1 MFHPG
6 VCKFCASRKVL
17 GVATKT
23 SVEKIPMVLQI
34 PLRLTKEIPR
44 NEKARVSRSF
54 ASSRLWLI
62 LLLLFSLFACGK
74 SEPLYEFDLIIA
86 NGNVVDGSGDL
97 WFPAD
102 VAISKDRIARIGR
115 IEEKEK
121 RAKRIIDA
129 KGLTVSPG
137 FIDIHSHSDFSL
149 LVDGTAQSKIRQG
162 VTTEILGEA
171 TSAGP
176 VQGKA
181 SRDVGEYD
189 LQADWKT
196 LGEYFKRLEKGG
208 ISVNIGSY
216 VGATQVRSCVLG
228 EESREPTPDEL
239 AQMKQLIVESMQDGA
254 FGLSSSLI
262 VPPDTY
268 LTTQQLIE
276 MASAA
281 KPYGGIYS
289 THIRGEG
296 ETVLEAVKEAI
307 TIGEKAQVPVD
318 IIHLK
323 IADKR
328 LWGRMK
334 EVCTL
339 IEEARSSGVRVTA
352 NQYPYIAGQNDLVAL
367 IPPWAMEGG
376 RSKMLERLN
385 DPALRARME
394 KDIYGG
400 VKGWYDHYLSM
411 QGWEGAVVASFKLEK
426 NKIYEGKS
434 VAEIARNLNK
444 KPTDAVF
451 DFLRE
456 EGGSVPTIYFVISED
471 DLRYA
476 MQVPWVSIGSDGTAV
491 RPDGILG
498 KGKPHPRW
506 YGTFPRVLGKYVR
519 EEKVISLEEAVK
531 KMTLLNVDKLGIS
544 DRGFLKE
551 GKLADV
557 TIFNADK
564 VIDRAVFGNPHQY
577 PEGIEYVI
585 VNGTVVIDKGQHL
598 GTKPGRILYGK
609 GKRS

>member
-1 MFHPG
+1 MIIQVPAFSRA
-6 VCKFCASRKVL
+6 ASR
-17 GVATKT
+17 
-23 SVEKIPMVLQI
+23 M
-34 PLRLTKEIPR
+34 
-44 NEKARVSRSF
+44 
-54 ASSRLWLI
+54 
-62 LLLLFSLFACGK
+62 LLFSLLWLDFFACGK
-74 SEPLYEFDLIIA
+74 KEPAYEFDLVIA
-86 NGNVVDGSGDL
+86 DGNVVDGSGEL

-102 VAISKDRIARIGR
+102 VAISKDKIVRIGR
-115 IEEKEK
+115 IEEKER
-121 RAKRIIDA
+121 RARRVINA

-171 TSAGP
+171 NSAGP

-181 SRDVGEYD
+181 SKDTGEYN

-196 LGEYFKRLEKGG
+196 LGEYFQRLEKGG

-228 EESREPTPDEL
+228 EESREPSPDEL
-239 AQMKQLIVESMQDGA
+239 AQMKQLVAEAMRDGA

-289 THIRGEG
+289 THVRGEG
-296 ETVLEAVKEAI
+296 ETVIEAIKEAI

-318 IIHLK
+318 VIHLK

-334 EVCTL
+334 EVCSL
-339 IEEARSSGVRVTA
+339 IEEARARGVRVTA

-385 DPALRARME
+385 DPALRTRME
-394 KDIYGG
+394 RDIYSG

-434 VAEIARNLNK
+434 VAEIARTLNK
-444 KPTDAVF
+444 KPTETVF
-451 DFLRE
+451 DFLKE
-456 EGGSVPTIYFVISED
+456 EAGSVPTIYFVISED

-498 KGKPHPRW
+498 AGKPHPRW

-519 EEKVISLEEAVK
+519 EEKVISLEEAIK
-531 KMTLLNVDKLGIS
+531 KMTSLNAEKLGIT
-544 DRGFLKE
+544 DRGLLKE
-551 GKLADV
+551 GKKADV

-564 VIDRAVFGNPHQY
+564 IIDKAVFGNPHQY

-585 VNGTVVIDKGQHL
+585 VNGTLVIDKGQHL
-598 GTKPGRILYGK
+598 GVKPGRILYGK
-609 GKRS
+609 GKQ